1 MKSLRLRIPALL
13 GALSILLGLTVPA
26 AAMPCAGGE
35 SVPMSCD
42 VCLVGI
48 LPGAP
53 ACASSSQAVP
63 PPGAVGTRPAPA
75 ETQAWFADLV
85 IRPYGLHPSPDFPPP
100 R

>member
-1 MKSLRLRIPALL
+1 VKPPYLRILALL
-13 GALSILLGLTVPA
+13 GALPILLGLLVPA
-26 AAMPCAGGE
+26 AATPCAGGAG
-35 SVPMSCD
+35 VPMSCD

-53 ACASSSQAVP
+53 ACASASPAVP
-63 PPGAVGTRPAPA
+63 VPGPVAARSAPA

-85 IRPYGLHPSPDFPPP
+85 IRPYGFHPSPDFPPP

>member
-1 MKSLRLRIPALL
+1 VKTLRLRVLALL
-13 GALSILLGLTVPA
+13 GALPILLGLLVPA
-26 AAMPCAGGE
+26 VALPCAVGNGG
-35 SVPMSCD
+35 PMSCD

-53 ACASSSQAVP
+53 ACASASQAV
-63 PPGAVGTRPAPA
+63 AAPEPLAARSVAA

-85 IRPYGLHPSPDFPPP
+85 IRSYGFHPAPDFPPP